1 MKKLFLFAITIAMLA
16 TSSCKKDCPVVVTP
30 VAPDYTGKWVGKYG
44 ATLPGTS
51 DYTIFLNA
59 NGELGVIDGLGATA
73 QALGT
78 WTVVGGNT
86 LRGTYR
92 YTSSTATYSI
102 QATISGTTISN
113 GTYGSNTAVSGVGVF
128 QMTKQ

>member
-1 MKKLFLFAITIAMLA
+1 MKKLLLFAITIAVLA

-59 NGELGVIDGLGATA
+59 NGELGVIDGLGVTA

-78 WTVVGGNT
+78 WTIVSGNT
-86 LRGTYR
+86 IRGTYR
-92 YTSSTATYSI
+92 YISGGNTFSM
-102 QATISGTTISN
+102 QASISGTAISN
-113 GTYGSNTAVSGVGVF
+113 GTYGSNAAVSGGGVF